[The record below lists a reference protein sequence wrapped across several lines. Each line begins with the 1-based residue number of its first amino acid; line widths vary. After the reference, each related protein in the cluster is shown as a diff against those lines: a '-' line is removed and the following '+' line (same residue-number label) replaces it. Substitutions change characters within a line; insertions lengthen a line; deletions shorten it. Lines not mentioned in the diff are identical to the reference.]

1 MAAVLRGDPLI
12 AALRQVQRHRG
23 ALGLDGRSVE
33 ALADDLKS
41 HWPSLKTQWLAGRY
55 QSQPVRGVEIAKAA
69 GGVHG
74 LGIPTVLDGF
84 IQHAIAQVLQREWET
99 VFDD

>member
-23 ALGLDGRSVE
+23 APGIDGMSVE

-41 HWPSLKTQWLAGRY
+41 HWPSIKSTC
-55 QSQPVRGVEIAKAA
+55 
-69 GGVHG
+69 
-74 LGIPTVLDGF
+74 
-84 IQHAIAQVLQREWET
+84 
-99 VFDD
+99 